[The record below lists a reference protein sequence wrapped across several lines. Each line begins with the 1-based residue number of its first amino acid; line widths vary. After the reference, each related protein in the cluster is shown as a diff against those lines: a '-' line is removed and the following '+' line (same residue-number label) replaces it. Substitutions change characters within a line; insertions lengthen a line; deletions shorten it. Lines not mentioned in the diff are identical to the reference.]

1 MHRSVVFITVLAATC
16 FAAQAEAA
24 EYTKSF
30 ALSGRPSVRVNSN
43 DGGVIV
49 RTGDTTQVEFRVIYK
64 SLTLDRNL
72 HIEATQQGDQIQLN
86 VHEDWQPISLGTRRL
101 RIEVLM
107 PKDGDLRIETSDG
120 SIDVENLSGNVDL
133 HSGDGELKVSAL
145 KGVLRMKTSDGAIN
159 GDGLDGKL
167 DANSGDG
174 RIRLEGRFDELKIK
188 TGDGSVT
195 AIVKAG
201 SKIESGWTIQSG
213 DGGIELTL
221 PKDLHA
227 DVSASSGDGRVT
239 SDIPLAVQGD
249 FHKSKVNGKLNGGGA
264 PLTIHTGDGSI
275 HLREG

>member
-1 MHRSVVFITVLAATC
+1 MHRSAALIIALTAAC
-16 FAAQAEAA
+16 FAAQAHAA

-43 DGGVIV
+43 DGGVTV
-49 RTGDTTQVEFRVIYK
+49 RTGDTNQVEFRVIYK

-72 HIEATQQGDQIQLN
+72 HIEATQQGDQLQLN
-86 VHEDWQPISLGTRRL
+86 VHSDWQPVSLGFRRL
-101 RIEVLM
+101 HIEVLM
-107 PKDGDLRIETSDG
+107 PKDGDLRVETSDG
-120 SIDVENLSGNVDL
+120 NIDVGNLSGNVDL

-145 KGVLRMKTSDGAIN
+145 KGVLRMNTSDGAIN

-174 RIRLEGRFDELKIK
+174 RIRLEGRFDELKVK

-195 AIVKAG
+195 ATAKAG
-201 SKIESGWTIQSG
+201 SKIESAWTIQSG

-221 PKDLHA
+221 PKDLQA
-227 DVSASSGDGRVT
+227 DVSASSGDGHVT

-249 FHKSKVNGKLNGGGA
+249 FSKSKVNGKLNGGGA

-275 HLREG
+275 HLRAG

>member
-1 MHRSVVFITVLAATC
+1 MHRSAALIIVLTAAC
-16 FAAQAEAA
+16 FTAQAHAE

-30 ALSGRPSVRVNSN
+30 PLSGRPSVRVNSN
-43 DGGVIV
+43 DGGVSV
-49 RTGDTTQVEFRVIYK
+49 RTGDTNQVEFRVIYK
-64 SLTLDRNL
+64 RLTLDRNL
-72 HIEATQQGDQIQLN
+72 HIEATQQGDQVQLN
-86 VHEDWQPISLGTRRL
+86 VHQDWQPVSLGTRRL

-120 SIDVENLSGNVDL
+120 NINVENLSGNVDL

-174 RIRLEGRFDELKIK
+174 RIRLEGRFDELKVK

-195 AIVKAG
+195 ATAKAG
-201 SKIESGWTIQSG
+201 SKIESAWTIESG
-213 DGGIELTL
+213 DGGIDLTL
-221 PKDLHA
+221 PKDLQA
-227 DVSASSGDGRVT
+227 DVSASSGDGHVT

-249 FHKSKVNGKLNGGGA
+249 FRKSKVNGKLNGGGA

>member
-1 MHRSVVFITVLAATC
+1 MQRSAAFVLALTAAC
-16 FAAQAEAA
+16 FAAQSHAA

-30 ALSGRPSVRVNSN
+30 PLSGRPTVRVNSN
-43 DGGVIV
+43 DGGVNV
-49 RTGDTTQVEFRVIYK
+49 RTGDTNQVEFRVIYK

-72 HIEATQQGDQIQLN
+72 HIEATQQGDQLQLN

-101 RIEVLM
+101 HIEVLM

-120 SIDVENLSGNVDL
+120 SINVVNLNGNVDL

-145 KGVLRMKTSDGAIN
+145 KGVLRMRTSDGAIN

-167 DANSGDG
+167 DAHSGDG
-174 RIRLEGRFDELKIK
+174 RIRLEGRFDELRVK

-195 AIVKAG
+195 ATAIAG
-201 SKIESGWTIQSG
+201 SKIESEWNLQSG

-221 PKDLHA
+221 SKDLQA
-227 DVSASSGDGRVT
+227 DVSASSGDGHVT
-239 SDIPLAVQGD
+239 SDIPLAVQGV
-249 FHKSKVNGKLNGGGA
+249 FSKSRVNGKLNGGGA

>member
-1 MHRSVVFITVLAATC
+1 MHRSAAIIIVLTTAC
-16 FAAQAEAA
+16 FAARAHAE

-30 ALSGRPSVRVNSN
+30 ALSGRPSVRVDSN
-43 DGGVIV
+43 DGGVSV
-49 RTGDTTQVEFRVIYK
+49 RTSDTNQVEFRVIYR

-72 HIEATQQGDQIQLN
+72 HIEATQQGDQVQLN
-86 VHEDWQPISLGTRRL
+86 VHEDWQPVSLGSRRL

-120 SIDVENLSGNVDL
+120 SISVENLSGNVDL

-174 RIRLEGRFDELKIK
+174 RIRVEGRFDELKVK

-195 AIVKAG
+195 ATAKAG
-201 SKIESGWTIQSG
+201 SKIESAWNLQSG

-221 PKDLHA
+221 PKDLQA
-227 DVSASSGDGRVT
+227 DVSASSGDGHVS
-239 SDIPLAVQGD
+239 SDIPLAVQGV
-249 FHKSKVNGKLNGGGA
+249 FSKSRVNGKLNGGGA

>member
-1 MHRSVVFITVLAATC
+1 MHRSAALIIALTTVC
-16 FAAQAEAA
+16 FAAQSHAA

-43 DGGVIV
+43 DGGVNV
-49 RTGDTTQVEFRVIYK
+49 RTGDTNQVEFRVIYK

-72 HIEATQQGDQIQLN
+72 HIEATQQGDQVQLN
-86 VHEDWQPISLGTRRL
+86 VHSDWQPISLGLRRL

-107 PKDGDLRIETSDG
+107 PKDGDLRVETSDG
-120 SIDVENLSGNVDL
+120 NIEVGNLSGNVDL

-145 KGVLRMKTSDGAIN
+145 KGVLRMNTSDGAIN
-159 GDGLDGKL
+159 GDDLDGKL
-167 DANSGDG
+167 DAHSGDG
-174 RIRLEGRFDELKIK
+174 KIRLEGRFDELKVK

-195 AIVKAG
+195 ATVRAG
-201 SKIESGWTIQSG
+201 SKIESAWNIQSG

-221 PKDLHA
+221 PKDLQA
-227 DVSASSGDGRVT
+227 DVSASSGDGHVT

-249 FHKSKVNGKLNGGGA
+249 FRKSKVNGKLNGGGA